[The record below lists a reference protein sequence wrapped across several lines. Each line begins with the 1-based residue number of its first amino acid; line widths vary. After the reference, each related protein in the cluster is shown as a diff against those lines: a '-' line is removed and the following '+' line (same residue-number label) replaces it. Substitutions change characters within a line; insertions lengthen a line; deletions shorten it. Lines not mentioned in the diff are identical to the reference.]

1 MALRKSIFL
10 PGADSR
16 GGGVRQDAHLANIC
30 AKVAYLGYTD
40 IIINVKNIKM
50 GMTASGVVVKMSVK
64 TTRNIFFF
72 KEIWLRI

>member
-1 MALRKSIFL
+1 MGSGNRFFL

-16 GGGVRQDAHLANIC
+16 GGGVRQDAHLANVC
-30 AKVAYLGYTD
+30 AKVTYLGYTD

-50 GMTASGVVVKMSVK
+50 GMTVRGVVVKMSVK

-72 KEIWLRI
+72 SKKFG